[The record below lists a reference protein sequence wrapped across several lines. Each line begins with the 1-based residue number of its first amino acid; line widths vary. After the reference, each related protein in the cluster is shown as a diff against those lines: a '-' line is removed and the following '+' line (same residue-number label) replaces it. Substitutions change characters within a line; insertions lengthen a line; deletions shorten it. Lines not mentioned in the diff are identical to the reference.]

1 MRRQISF
8 SQILAK
14 LGLGV
19 GFVLFAI
26 FFGLIATTANP
37 IIVTLAVG
45 MVIGII
51 FLVSPKITITLL
63 LFLGLTA
70 GVIASFA
77 GSIFGKLSWA
87 VTLLGFSLFIPAF
100 FSIFNKGQKI
110 NHGFVWLAFVFILY
124 AAINS
129 LLNWDSFVQFL
140 AGFKRYF
147 QTYGLIFALAFIPF
161 VKRDIIRWQYLILL
175 IGILQLPFALYELIV
190 LVPARGGLEAGSFA
204 TDVVAGTFGANLEGG
219 SPNSIMVT
227 FLLIIFSFIFSRWRN
242 GLVTTKNLTILG
254 FLLMLP
260 LALGET
266 KIVLVM
272 IPLIWLVLIRHNFIK
287 SPIKYLP
294 VLFSGVIVTLLLLYV
309 YVVFVYDSTLT
320 EVWEETMSYNFEDR
334 GYGTLFL
341 NRTTV
346 LTFWASLQGLH
357 DPLGFFFGNGLGSSY
372 LGDISGSLGLRYPG
386 YGIDLTVIST
396 ILWDLGVVGLLL
408 FLSIFVSAWCLAS
421 KIYKETDSTEIKAD
435 ILAIQASLVLFGLL
449 LNYSRDLVNLIGLEI
464 IFSLILGYLAYLH
477 RLHVNGQNLKVV
489 GNE

>member
-1 MRRQISF
+1 MSRQISL
-8 SQILAK
+8 SQILVK
-14 LGLGV
+14 FGLGI

-26 FFGLIATTANP
+26 LFGLIATTANP
-37 IIVTLAVG
+37 IILTLAVG
-45 MVIGII
+45 MIVGII
-51 FLVSPKITITLL
+51 LLASPKITITLL
-63 LFLGLTA
+63 LSLGLTV

-77 GSIFGKLSWA
+77 GNLFGKLSWA

-100 FSIFNKGQKI
+100 FSIFTKGKKV
-110 NHGFVWLAFVFILY
+110 NHGFVWLILAFVLY
-124 AAINS
+124 ATINS

-161 VKRDIIRWQYLILL
+161 VKKDIVRWQYLILL

-272 IPLIWLVLIRHNFIK
+272 IPLIWFVLIRHDFMK
-287 SPIKYLP
+287 SPVKYLP
-294 VLFSGVIVTLLLLYV
+294 VLFSGAIVTLLLLYI
-309 YVVFVYDSTLT
+309 YVVFVYDSTLA

-346 LTFWASLQGLH
+346 LTFWANLQGMH
-357 DPLGFFFGNGLGSSY
+357 DPMGFFFGGGIGSSY
-372 LGDISGSLGLRYPG
+372 LGDVSGNVGLRYPG
-386 YGIDLTVIST
+386 YGIDLTVVST

-408 FLSIFVSAWCLAS
+408 FLSIFVSAWYLGD
-421 KIYKETDSTEIKAD
+421 KIYRETNSIEIKAD
-435 ILAIQASLVLFGLL
+435 ILAIQAALILFGVL

-464 IFSLILGYLAYLH
+464 IFSLVLGYLAYLH
-477 RLHVNGQNLKVV
+477 RLHVNSQSLKVDS
-489 GNE
+489 